1 MLKCLTIGAFLL
13 LAGCAAD
20 PMERA
25 GTWRAHD
32 VNRQNLDAML
42 AEPSH
47 AVRGI
52 GATDSRAD
60 AAAAAV
66 QRLRE
71 GKSYPLLDPRGSG
84 GTTSVSQ

>member
-1 MLKCLTIGAFLL
+1 MLKRLIVGAFLL
-13 LAGCAAD
+13 LGGCTAD

-25 GTWRAHD
+25 GTWRVQD
-32 VNRQNLDAML
+32 VNRRNLDAML

-47 AVRGI
+47 AARGI
-52 GATDSRAD
+52 GVTDSRAE

-71 GKSYPLLDPRGSG
+71 GKSYQLLDPRGSG
-84 GTTSVSQ
+84 GSASVSQ